1 MTENRGAQQNAGR
14 DADEPGLD
22 EAPAE
27 ERRRREP
34 ACKQRQRVARIAA
47 ERHVPVVRELP
58 DRREDDDREP
68 VGHHVA
74 ASQAKPRLV
83 AR

>member
-1 MTENRGAQQNAGR
+1 VPENRGAQQHAGR

-27 ERRRREP
+27 ERRRHEP
-34 ACKQRQRVARIAA
+34 SCEQWQRVARVAA
-47 ERHVPVVRELP
+47 GRHVPVVRKLP

-68 VGHHVA
+68 ISHHVT

-83 AR
+83 AL